1 MFIFYKLFILYIM
14 LSKLFK
20 TDKRIAILNYVLYN
34 ESTTITEISKKTKV
48 SKGLVSRFMKYLEA
62 SELIEKRERKYFL
75 VNNEIVK
82 AIKKLLNLE
91 RIKINANDTFWADAI
106 GIYGSWASGTNT
118 SESDLDIWIE
128 IKKYPLEYEI
138 SKFHKNLRK
147 TTQTEVNFLILTP
160 EKLKSLKDTDKPF
173 YNSIIRNTII
183 LKGES
188 FE

>member
-1 MFIFYKLFILYIM
+1 M
-14 LSKLFK
+14 LSELFK
-20 TDKRIAILNYVLYN
+20 TDKRVAILNYVLYN
-34 ESTTITEISKKTKV
+34 EGTTITEISRKTKV

-62 SELIEKRERKYFL
+62 SALIEKRERKYFL

-91 RIKINANDTFWADAI
+91 RINININDNSWADAI

-118 SESDLDIWIE
+118 SESDLDIWI
-128 IKKYPLEYEI
+128 KVNQYPIEYEI

-147 TTQTEVNFLILTP
+147 AAQTEVNLLILTP
-160 EKLKSLKDTDKPF
+160 EKLKSIKDTDKPF
-173 YNSIIRNTII
+173 YNSITRNTTI